1 MSPMRRQNPEQIFK
15 SLELNCS
22 ENFYKWQV
30 INYRQQQP
38 KDLPKFIFSG
48 DILRL
53 KHAET
58 QGYLA
63 FDDISLKKPA
73 KNAYVRIYK
82 GQDENDIHTVNNLF
96 EIEAH
101 EDKRLD
107 TAESSGME
115 LEWTQ
120 KG

>member
-1 MSPMRRQNPEQIFK
+1 
-15 SLELNCS
+15 
-22 ENFYKWQV
+22 
-30 INYRQQQP
+30 
-38 KDLPKFIFSG
+38 
-48 DILRL
+48 
-53 KHAET
+53 
-58 QGYLA
+58 
-63 FDDISLKKPA
+63 LKKPA